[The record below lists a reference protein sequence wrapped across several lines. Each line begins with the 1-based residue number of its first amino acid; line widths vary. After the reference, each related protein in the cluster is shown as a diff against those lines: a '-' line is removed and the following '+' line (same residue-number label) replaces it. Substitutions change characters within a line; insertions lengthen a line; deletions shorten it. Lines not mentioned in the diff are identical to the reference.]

1 MLKLDEIGLSQGTDK
16 ASTFHN
22 FLNFYEGYLTEF
34 REQEI
39 TLLEIGVKDGASVR
53 MWREFFP
60 RARII
65 GVDIDVNA
73 KQHAN
78 ERIVVEIADQ
88 GNLEQLSELARK
100 YGPFD
105 VVIDDG
111 SHFWDHQITTLHALF
126 PELKKGGVYILE
138 DIDTSYIAGDEYANG
153 STETAMDYIKVLLDY
168 IVGDRFLNLKDA
180 PDAFIKTY
188 AHSIQTIAFAKRTSV
203 IVK

>member
-1 MLKLDEIGLSQGTDK
+1 MRSLDEIGLSQGTDK
-16 ASTFHN
+16 SSTFHN
-22 FLNFYEGYLTEF
+22 FLSFYEKYLTNV
-34 REQEI
+34 RDREI

-60 RARII
+60 HARII
-65 GVDIDVNA
+65 GVDIDSNA

-78 ERIVVEIADQ
+78 DHIIVEIADQ

-111 SHFWDHQITTLHALF
+111 SHFWDHQITSLHALF

-138 DIDTSYIAGDEYANG
+138 DIDTSYIEGDEYANG
-153 STETAMDYIKVLLDY
+153 SSVTAMDYIKVLLDHM
-168 IVGDRFLNLKDA
+168 IGDRFLNLKDA